1 MKTYLQLNTSLFG
14 EDSQSSR
21 LAGRFVAALA
31 ESEGATVQ
39 PNVIVRDLGLNPVE
53 HLTAERFKAFSTPA
67 DQRTPEQRRIAAE
80 SDALIDELRAAEIV
94 VIGLPMYNFGVPSTL
109 KAYFDHVARAGVTF
123 RYSES
128 GPVGLMTGKKA
139 YVVATRG
146 GQHAGT
152 PRDMQSAFVRQF
164 LGFIGIEDVEFVYV
178 EGLALGA
185 VSREAALRAAGE
197 RIEQLAA

>member
-185 VSREAALRAAGE
+185 ESREAALRAAGE